1 MTRARELAFI
11 ANENLLS
18 GDTTNTRIGIGST
31 VPASTLDV
39 KGSISASGDADF
51 SGNITI
57 GGTLTYQDVTN
68 VDAVGII
75 TANSGM
81 HITGGGLRVV
91 GVTTGLSVSGVLTT
105 GNGLTNNY
113 IKIGRTG
120 NFVIDTVPGNNRLR
134 IDPSGILEIGGLQN
148 SGLVVSGV
156 STITSNINVGVGG
169 TTTFF
174 DIANRRVGVGT
185 NNPQQKLNV
194 YNGTPTNA
202 GGILVQNALYGNNQN
217 KPYLIAGANNWT
229 GATTNWGTYG
239 FQHRI
244 KSNSAGTGRI
254 TVDGIN
260 GELFCIENGGNIGI
274 GTADPDTPLHIY
286 KNDAQLV
293 TVERSTIN
301 NAGIRYRNTIGSM
314 FAGLMSDAE
323 GWAID
328 DDDNL
333 GQNPMFHVVKSTGD
347 TIVGNNLG
355 VGNTDPDATLTLGS
369 FSGTHLIRMRA
380 GAAQVMGLDMGG
392 SGDVDAGRIR
402 YHLTDDTLRFFTES
416 THRATIDSDGL
427 KFGTDTAA
435 ANALDDYE
443 EGTWTPAYIGS
454 TGNPTVTYDI
464 QGGRYVKIGRVVHC
478 EGRLRTDAKSGGS
491 GNLKIS
497 GLPFLSAPE
506 STVRGGLDIGVAS
519 AWGSNRPTEGLVT
532 HNTTQIGLYR
542 ATSSGNSNIT
552 TSDLGTT
559 TNDNNLQFSL
569 TYMAAS

>member
-75 TANSGM
+75 TANSGI

-156 STITSNINVGVGG
+156 STITSNINIGVGG
-169 TTTFF
+169 SVAFF

-217 KPYLIAGANNWT
+217 KPYLIAGTNNWT
-229 GATTNWGTYG
+229 GETTNWGTYG

-260 GELFCIENGGNIGI
+260 GELFCIENGGNIGV
-274 GTADPDTPLHIY
+274 GTANPDTPLHIY

-293 TVERSTIN
+293 TVERSNAN
-301 NAGIRYRNTIGSM
+301 NAGIRYRNSIGSM
-314 FAGLMSDAE
+314 YAGLMTDAE

-333 GQNPMFHVVKSTGD
+333 GQNPLFHVVKSTGD
-347 TIVGNNLG
+347 TVVANKLG
-355 VGNTDPDATLTLGS
+355 VGNTDPDVTLTLGS

-392 SGDVDAGRIR
+392 SSDPDAGRVR
-402 YHLTDDTLRFFTES
+402 YYLTDDTLRFFTES
-416 THRATIDSDGL
+416 DHQATIDSDGL

-443 EGTWTPAYIGS
+443 EGIWTPAYIGS
-454 TGNPTVTYDI
+454 TSNPTVTYDI

-478 EGRLRTDAKSGGS
+478 EGRMRTDSKSGGS
-491 GNLKIS
+491 GNLRIS
-497 GLPFLSAPE
+497 GLPFTSAPE
-506 STVRGGLDIGVAS
+506 STVRAGIDIGIA
-519 AWGSNRPTEGLVT
+519 AAFGSNRPTEGLVT
-532 HNTTQIGLYR
+532 HNSTEIGLYR
-542 ATSSGNSNIT
+542 ATSNSYASIT
-552 TSDLGTT
+552 TADMGTT
-559 TNDNNLQFSL
+559 TNDNSLQFSV

>member
-120 NFVIDTVPGNNRLR
+120 NFVIDTVSGNNRLR
-134 IDPSGILEIGGLQN
+134 IDPSGILEIGAPLGGGNN
-148 SGLVVSGV
+148 SGILVGGV
-156 STITSNINVGVGG
+156 STISSNVNIGVGG
-169 TTTFF
+169 TTAFF
-174 DIANRRVGVGT
+174 DIANRRVGFGT
-185 NNPQQKLNV
+185 IV
-194 YNGTPTNA
+194 
-202 GGILVQNALYGNNQN
+202 
-217 KPYLIAGANNWT
+217 
-229 GATTNWGTYG
+229 
-239 FQHRI
+239 
-244 KSNSAGTGRI
+244 
-254 TVDGIN
+254 
-260 GELFCIENGGNIGI
+260 
-274 GTADPDTPLHIY
+274 PDTPLHIY
-286 KNDAQLV
+286 RNDAQLV
-293 TVERSTIN
+293 TVERSTLN
-301 NAGIRYRNTIGSM
+301 NAGIRYRNTLGSM
-314 FAGLMSDAE
+314 FAGLMSNAE

-369 FSGTHLIRMRA
+369 FSGTHLIRMRGGA
-380 GAAQVMGLDMGG
+380 GQVMGLDMGG
-392 SGDVDAGRIR
+392 SSDIDAGRIR

-569 TYMAAS
+569 TYKAAS